1 MGAAT
6 AGKDGA
12 GNEPGDQDPGE
23 QEEPGGRDPLG
34 RHLAA
39 GHSGMDDGD
48 ETHLPDQAAPA
59 RSREIEQ
66 ELRRRDSD
74 RTRPQ
79 PELDYLDRLLKPF

>member
-1 MGAAT
+1 DEASGT
-6 AGKDGA
+6 
-12 GNEPGDQDPGE
+12 DQDGKK
-23 QEEPGGRDPLG
+23 DPLG
-34 RHLAA
+34 RHLAS
-39 GHSGMDDGD
+39 GHAGMDDGSD
-48 ETHLPDQAAPA
+48 THVPDVTETG